1 MPSLPTGTVTFL
13 FIDIEG
19 FTTLL
24 RQKRSKAI
32 TAFREFPGRP
42 QFPGAPGWDEV
53 ADYALSWALESA
65 TGKGL
70 AELADRLEPQG
81 QHMTSVGAPARR

>member
-24 RQKRSKAI
+24 RHKRSKAI
-32 TAFREFPGRP
+32 TAFREFP
-42 QFPGAPGWDEV
+42 V
-53 ADYALSWALESA
+53 ALTSPAL
-65 TGKGL
+65 L
-70 AELADRLEPQG
+70 AGTRSPITL
-81 QHMTSVGAPARR
+81 